1 MLRRTSTPLMLRATP
16 VALISSYAYFVKTQA
31 KTFPQGTLV
40 AKSAPIIAKRWAQL
54 TKAEKEVLAAKAAKV
69 APKRSAAERQ
79 ERKER
84 RLRREKKAAKGPKG
98 SRRAPSPMAMY
109 VKQNYDSVRHLPFKE
124 RLGALAKQYKALSA
138 AKVQNLKDQA
148 AAQFAK
154 KSKK

>member
-1 MLRRTSTPLMLRATP
+1 M
-16 VALISSYAYFVKTQA
+16 
-31 KTFPQGTLV
+31 
-40 AKSAPIIAKRWAQL
+40 